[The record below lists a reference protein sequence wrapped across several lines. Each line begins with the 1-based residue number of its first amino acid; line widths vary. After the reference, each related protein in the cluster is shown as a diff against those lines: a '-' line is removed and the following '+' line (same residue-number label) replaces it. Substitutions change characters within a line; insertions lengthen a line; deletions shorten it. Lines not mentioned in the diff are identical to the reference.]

1 MPVFRNLSGK
11 YIQIEWLD
19 SLQDVLIE
27 NAGGTFLWASLVLK
41 EREETPTNLV
51 RKKSIEFPAELTSL
65 HQATT
70 VMLNGEIIMYIYLG
84 T

>member
-1 MPVFRNLSGK
+1 LSRRLEGHSYGPLLFSRNAK
-11 YIQIEWLD
+11 
-19 SLQDVLIE
+19 
-27 NAGGTFLWASLVLK
+27 
-41 EREETPTNLV
+41 TPTDLI

-70 VMLNGEIIMYIYLG
+70 VILNWEIIYIYLG